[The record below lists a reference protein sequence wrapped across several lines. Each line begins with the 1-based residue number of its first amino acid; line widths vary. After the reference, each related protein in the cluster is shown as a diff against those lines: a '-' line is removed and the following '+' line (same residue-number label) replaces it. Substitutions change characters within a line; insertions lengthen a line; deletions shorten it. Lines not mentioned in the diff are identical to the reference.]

1 MTPTPPPFTFPS
13 CWNTLRCKR
22 HWSEHARIW
31 LLMRIAWEN
40 SQHLATLPLVSR
52 TNDAW
57 ETSAEIPY
65 WWHVTTQILLVL
77 LIGCAAWE
85 IWFNQS
91 FGGEA
96 SGSVTK
102 MLAVFSGYDEKKGK
116 ISISITFLVY
126 SWSVKLDGMDNSN
139 SMQHGLGKIYLHIKN
154 KLRVEIRLGR
164 SLHTVILTSIRI
176 HKVTISYSHSTL
188 QCAAKFCELTFT
200 ETCIQFIHCNWMS
213 LH

>member
-1 MTPTPPPFTFPS
+1 MTPTPPSPPFTFPS

-40 SQHLATLPLVSR
+40 SQHLVTLPLVSR

-65 WWHVTTQILLVL
+65 WWRVTTQILLVL

-91 FGGEA
+91 FGREA

-102 MLAVFSGYDEKKGK
+102 MLAVFSGYDEKKRK
-116 ISISITFLVY
+116 NFYINNFFSLQ
-126 SWSVKLDGMDNSN
+126 L
-139 SMQHGLGKIYLHIKN
+139 IYKTWWYGQWQRYATWAGENIPSHKKQI
-154 KLRVEIRLGR
+154 EGR
-164 SLHTVILTSIRI
+164 D
-176 HKVTISYSHSTL
+176 
-188 QCAAKFCELTFT
+188 
-200 ETCIQFIHCNWMS
+200 
-213 LH
+213 